1 MSSTTSTPVSRW
13 RSPASQIRPT
23 TENPRTEPVTSLE
36 ELFRCWRLDAALRRH
51 YDRGLGIEHLYPW
64 QSRCLAE
71 HGVAEGTRNLLYFA
85 PTSGG
90 KTMVAELLLLLRVMD
105 LPSSQEL
112 AYDRLQGRLRVER
125 QKGAV

>member
-1 MSSTTSTPVSRW
+1 M
-13 RSPASQIRPT
+13 
-23 TENPRTEPVTSLE
+23 TSLE
-36 ELFRCWRLDAALRRH
+36 EIFRCWHLDAALRRH

-90 KTMVAELLLLLRVMD
+90 KTMVAELLLLLRAMG
-105 LPSSQEL
+105 LPSR
-112 AYDRLQGRLRVER
+112 DHPQGRLEVER
-125 QKGAV
+125 QKGAVRSSASSG